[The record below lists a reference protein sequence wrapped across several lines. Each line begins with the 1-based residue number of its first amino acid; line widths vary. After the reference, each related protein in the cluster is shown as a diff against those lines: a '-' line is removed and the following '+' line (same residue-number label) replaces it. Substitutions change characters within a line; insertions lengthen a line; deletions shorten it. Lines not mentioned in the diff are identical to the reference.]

1 MIDLPRRIGVFGL
14 APVDRLVGVTQC
26 GGTVVGEGEHRRIQG
41 GDDPRTVL

>member
-1 MIDLPRRIGVFGL
+1 MIDLPRRIGVFGS
-14 APVDRLVGVTQC
+14 APVDRPVGVMQC